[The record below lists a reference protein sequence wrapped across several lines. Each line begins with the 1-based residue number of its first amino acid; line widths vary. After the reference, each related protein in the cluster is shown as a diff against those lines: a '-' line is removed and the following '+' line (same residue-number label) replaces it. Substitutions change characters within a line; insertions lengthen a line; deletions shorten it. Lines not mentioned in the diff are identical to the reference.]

1 MTAIYRIAGLVR
13 LPLHTPYPGVVSALV
28 QIMSRLPRFTP
39 LLVDYSGVGRAIYDM
54 CIDAGLQ
61 PIGIT
66 ITGGVDVMWHDCNTV
81 TVPKSTLVSKLV
93 AIAHSGQL
101 QVHEA
106 LPDWPA
112 LRREMEN
119 FRPELT
125 RSGRGL
131 TYNAPVGKHDDLLIS
146 GALAAWYLQGP
157 GRPGDNI
164 FELYRQLAGAGGE
177 ERHCVAADIGQA
189 NDPSAIA
196 YMTRIEIPDAS
207 AALAPGFRPA
217 GAEAVPHGTTSPKPI
232 PQPGS
237 VEHEQWRRQQEGR
250 A

>member
-1 MTAIYRIAGLVR
+1 MTAIYRIAGLGR
-13 LPLHTPYPGVVSALV
+13 LPLHTQYPSIVAALV

-39 LLVDYSGVGRAIYDM
+39 LVIDYSGIGRAIYDLLV
-54 CIDAGLQ
+54 DAGLQ
-61 PIGIT
+61 PVGVT
-66 ITGGVDVMWHDCNTV
+66 ITGGIDTNWIDANSV

-93 AIAHSGQL
+93 SIAHSGQL

-131 TYNAPVGKHDDLLIS
+131 TYNSVAGTHDDLLIAA
-146 GALAAWYLQGP
+146 ALGAWYLQGP
-157 GRPGDNI
+157 GRPGEGI
-164 FELYRQLAGAGGE
+164 FEYYRRAARAGGDD
-177 ERHCVAADIGQA
+177 RHVVAADLGQS
-189 NDPSAIA
+189 NDPSAICF
-196 YMTRIEIPDAS
+196 MTRVEIADAGD
-207 AALAPGFRPA
+207 AVAPGFRPA
-217 GAEAVPHGTTSPKPI
+217 GAEATSLPRPI

-237 VEHEQWRRQQEGR
+237 VEFEVWRREQQEGR
-250 A
+250 L